1 MTCYDTE
8 RNAINRRQAMKPMN
22 RWMIAAGAAAAL
34 LAGGGSARA
43 EAKVGEPAPVFTA
56 TDADGKARS
65 LDEFKGSTW
74 SSSGS
79 TPSARS

>member
-43 EAKVGEPAPVFTA
+43 EAKVG
-56 TDADGKARS
+56 
-65 LDEFKGSTW
+65 
-74 SSSGS
+74 
-79 TPSARS
+79 